1 MTSRDNLPT
10 KAGAERMEPDI
21 AAEESSRLVRLFAR
35 VGVIEF
41 DAIEPA
47 RNRSQRKPRRSSRN
61 FISNSIGV
69 SVSIVVAD
77 GSIKAQL
84 GAASNTAHSPQ
95 SLSLSRPAQRGS
107 ARLNSARLSS
117 TRLRLAGHCA
127 ASGQRQMFIACEA
140 INSATSANKMPPQP
154 DGCAQVVRLVVLSSI
169 GPANTCCCCCSAKQR
184 NRFIFLA
191 AACAG
196 Q

>member
-61 FISNSIGV
+61 FISIGI

-95 SLSLSRPAQRGS
+95 SLSLSRSAQRGS
-107 ARLNSARLSS
+107 ARLSSARLSS
-117 TRLRLAGHCA
+117 ARLRLAGHCA
-127 ASGQRQMFIACEA
+127 ASGER
-140 INSATSANKMPPQP
+140 SAANVY
-154 DGCAQVVRLVVLSSI
+154 CL
-169 GPANTCCCCCSAKQR
+169 
-184 NRFIFLA
+184 
-191 AACAG
+191 
-196 Q
+196 